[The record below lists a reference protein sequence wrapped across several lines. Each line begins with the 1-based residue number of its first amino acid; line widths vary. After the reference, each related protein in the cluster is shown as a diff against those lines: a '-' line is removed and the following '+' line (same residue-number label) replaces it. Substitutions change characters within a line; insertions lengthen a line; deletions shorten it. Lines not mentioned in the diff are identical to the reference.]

1 MASISS
7 LVRSLDR
14 SITIT
19 RTTTGEGLIHDAL
32 AASRF
37 YALVLAAFAL
47 LALALAAVGLFGV
60 LSYRVQQR
68 TREIGIRIALGAG
81 TRDVERHV
89 VTLALVPVA
98 GGLVVG
104 IGLSLAATRV
114 LASLLFRVNPVDLP
128 TLAAVAIVMLS
139 TAVLASWIPARRA
152 ARLDPV
158 RALQA
163 E

>member
-1 MASISS
+1 MIAQ
-7 LVRSLDR
+7 
-14 SITIT
+14 
-19 RTTTGEGLIHDAL
+19 
-32 AASRF
+32 
-37 YALVLAAFAL
+37 ALVPLVIGRVVDGPIRRHDTSGVWPLAL

-89 VTLALVPVA
+89 VTRALVPVA

-104 IGLSLAATRV
+104 IGLSRAATRV
-114 LASLLFRVNPVDLP
+114 LGSLLFRVNAVDLP

-139 TAVLASWIPARRA
+139 TALLASWIPARRA
-152 ARLDPV
+152 ARVDPV